1 MSSLS
6 QRYDRNVRLFGI
18 EGQNRLRAVTVAVVG
33 VGGLGSYVAQ
43 HLALLGVGHV
53 ILIDDEELDDTN
65 RNRFIGARNAD
76 PIPGSKKV
84 FLSERLIR
92 EINPDVDVTP
102 IPEQLVSEDAFKAIK
117 SADVSF
123 GCFDEDGPRGILNE
137 LCAAY
142 EKPYFDLASDVPDSS
157 SYGGRVCT
165 AWDGNGCLLCMDEL
179 DTRAVQ
185 RYVQTDQEREAH
197 DRIYGIAKAVLAEK
211 GPSVS
216 PLNGVVASLGVT
228 EFMVAVTGMR
238 APARLLN
245 YRAHLGTVSKAND
258 PKQNCYI
265 CKGIRGQKETA
276 NVERYLRLS
285 HLHSRRR

>member
-1 MSSLS
+1 MSSTT
-6 QRYDRNVRLFGI
+6 R
-18 EGQNRLRAVTVAVVG
+18 
-33 VGGLGSYVAQ
+33 
-43 HLALLGVGHV
+43 
-53 ILIDDEELDDTN
+53 N
-65 RNRFIGARNAD
+65 RNQFIGARHVD
-76 PIPGSKKV
+76 PVPGSKKI

-92 EINPDVDVTP
+92 ETNPDVDVKP
-102 IPEQLVSEDAFKAIK
+102 IPEQLVSEDAFTAIK

-142 EKPYFDLASDVPDSS
+142 EKPYFDLASDVPDAS
-157 SYGGRVCT
+157 SYGGRVCS
-165 AWDGNGCLLCMDEL
+165 AWDGNGCLLCMGEL

-185 RYVQTDQEREAH
+185 RYVQTDQEREAF
-197 DRIYGIAKAVLAEK
+197 DRIYGIDKALLAVK

-258 PKQNCYI
+258 PKPNCYI
-265 CKGIRGQKETA
+265 CKGIRGQKEA
-276 NVERYLRLS
+276 ADVERYLRLL
-285 HLHSRRR
+285 HLRSRR